1 MKLEDVIS
9 TTSILALLSVSD
21 VEDISAL
28 VNYLTDNGEG
38 RLALDGDAC
47 KQLIA
52 ARDAGRYF
60 LGDLEVIAK
69 EIRLFG
75 GNSLLNLFRK
85 DGVPYDEIVRDVAE
99 HLKVNFGNDS
109 ISVIEQE
116 ILGKILTRAFEEM
129 SEEERRVILEELG
142 VLSFSTAGPA
152 AAIAAI
158 CAAKAG
164 GFATY
169 KLAAIVANAIAKAL
183 IGKGLTFA
191 ATGQMMRTISV
202 AIGPIGWAITALWTA
217 ADLAS
222 PAYRVTVPCVVQL
235 AYMRQKAIMVRSMTV
250 CTGCQHPIAQSA
262 RFCSGCGTPAA
273 A

>member
-1 MKLEDVIS
+1 MNLEDVLS
-9 TTSILALLSVSD
+9 TTSIEALLSISD

-28 VNYLTDNGEG
+28 VDYLTDNGEG
-38 RLALDGDAC
+38 RLALDGDIC
-47 KQLIA
+47 RRLIA
-52 ARDAGRYF
+52 ARDAGHYSQ
-60 LGDLEVIAK
+60 GDYKLIAK

-85 DGVPYDEIVRDVAE
+85 DGVPYDEIVRDVAK

-116 ILGKILTRAFEEM
+116 ILGKILSRAFEDM
-129 SEEERRVILEELG
+129 SEEERRAILEELG
-142 VLSFSTAGPA
+142 VVNFSTAGPA
-152 AAIAAI
+152 AAIATI

-164 GFATY
+164 GFATF
-169 KLAAIVANAIAKAL
+169 KIATIVANAIAKAL

-191 ATGQMMRTISV
+191 VNGQIMRSVSV

-222 PAYRVTVPCVVQL
+222 PAYRVTVPCIVQL
-235 AYMRQKAIMVRSMTV
+235 AYMRQKAIMARSTTA
-250 CTGCQHPIAQSA
+250 CTQCQHPIGNAA
-262 RFCSGCGTPAA
+262 RFCSECGAPAPV
-273 A
+273 